1 MKTII
6 IEDEELAARR
16 LKGLLQECYP
26 EAEVLATLESVAD
39 SVQWLNSHTPPDL
52 IFLDI
57 HLEDGLS
64 FSIFD
69 EVNPTSPVIFTT
81 AFDEY
86 AIKAFKLKS
95 LDYLLKPID
104 KTELCQAIEKY
115 KSWQGAHIAQSDL
128 NELLQMINRS
138 KPGFRERYLVVV
150 GEKMKT
156 VDVQEIAYFYSTSS
170 ITFLVTFDNRHYT
183 LEQSLEKILPELD
196 PSAFFRVNRQYLV
209 NHKAIVTTH
218 IYPKS
223 RLKLDLNP
231 PVKEMLFVSLDKV
244 TKFKKWLDGKS

>member
-6 IEDEELAARR
+6 IEDEELASRR
-16 LKGLLQECYP
+16 LKSLLTECFP
-26 EAEVLATLESVAD
+26 EAQVLATLESVAD
-39 SVQWLNSHTPPDL
+39 SVQWLKTHTPPDL

-69 EVNPTSPVIFTT
+69 EVSTTSPIIFTT

-95 LDYLLKPID
+95 VDYLLKPIVRE
-104 KTELCQAIEKY
+104 ELCQAVEKY
-115 KSWQGAHIAQSDL
+115 KSWQGVQKPAPDL
-128 NELLQMINRS
+128 NELLQMLTAPKTTCRDR
-138 KPGFRERYLVVV
+138 FLVVV

-156 VDVQEIAYFYSTSS
+156 VDVQDIAYFFSTSS
-170 ITFLVTFDNRHYT
+170 ITFLVTFDNRQYT
-183 LEQSLEKILPELD
+183 IEQSLEKLAAELD
-196 PSAFFRVNRQYLV
+196 PGAFFRVNRQYLV
-209 NHKAIVTTH
+209 HHRAIVTTH

-223 RLKLDLNP
+223 KLKLDLNP

-244 TKFKKWLDGKS
+244 TPFKKWLDGKI

>member
-1 MKTII
+1 MKIAI
-6 IEDEELAARR
+6 IEDEEFAARR
-16 LKGLLQECYP
+16 LENMILEYNPAFEIVAK
-26 EAEVLATLESVAD
+26 LESVHD
-39 SVQWLNSHTPPDL
+39 SVQWLKTHTPPDL

-69 EVNPTSPVIFTT
+69 EVSTTSPIIFTT

-95 LDYLLKPID
+95 VDYLLKPIARE
-104 KTELCQAIEKY
+104 ELCQAVEKY
-115 KSWQGAHIAQSDL
+115 KSWQGVQKPAPDL
-128 NELLQMINRS
+128 NELLQMLTAPKTTYRDR
-138 KPGFRERYLVVV
+138 FLVVV

-156 VDVQEIAYFYSTSS
+156 VDVQDIAYFFSTSS
-170 ITFLVTFDNRHYT
+170 ITFLVTFDNRQYAI
-183 LEQSLEKILPELD
+183 EQSLEKLASELD
-196 PSAFFRVNRQYLV
+196 PAAFFRVNRQYLV
-209 NHKAIVTTH
+209 HHKAIVTTH

-223 RLKLDLNP
+223 KLKLDLNP

-244 TKFKKWLDGKS
+244 TPFKKWLDGKI